1 MLILLAF
8 FCSLLDLSW
17 ISAGKSYSLK
27 EVIDT
32 LLGHGS
38 WGSDIIIKDINAPRV
53 VIGIFVG
60 AGLAVC
66 G

>member
-1 MLILLAF
+1 M
-8 FCSLLDLSW
+8 SW
-17 ISAGKSYSLK
+17 ISAGRSYSFK

-32 LLGHGS
+32 LLGHGT
-38 WGSDIIIKDINAPRV
+38 WGSDIIIKQFNAPRV